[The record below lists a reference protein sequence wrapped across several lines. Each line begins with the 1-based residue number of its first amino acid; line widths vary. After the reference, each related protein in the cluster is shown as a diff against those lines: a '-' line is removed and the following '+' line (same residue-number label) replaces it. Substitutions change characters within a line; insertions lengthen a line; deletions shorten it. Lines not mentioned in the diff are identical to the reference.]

1 MKLHLPSSLRNALFA
16 LFAAATAQNAM
27 ASSMSSYVSQA
38 VYADFGDNAGLYS
51 VHGVND
57 LLSFLRGEEGGTFIY
72 YSEDTGISAYN
83 ILQSPDQPLISFES
97 RQDSGPAAA
106 VSYNI
111 LATVEHNGVQNP
123 TFTATKIGDSNAIH
137 YAGIEYRKSGST
149 AEKAPFEEMNIFRLV
164 PQTDFKITRLSKIV
178 TDVSTYDFNTNHAST
193 YKGEMWYRSGSGSM
207 YHTGEDGQ
215 NVRWGGAY
223 SYNVGGLMTI
233 SDSSDYPNY
242 GTIPDY
248 RGIMDTSGSVLT
260 TYRWWLPSD
269 IAGTIRQQ
277 PLPFAIQAGDSGSPT
292 WIYDPET
299 KTYLYSGAMQSANG
313 STLSQARYAGQW
325 AKDTEEFF
333 NKEVNLEG
341 RQIVRIGAVNRQE
354 PDLARYDAINNVTS
368 RPWSGAVLTEGG
380 EEITRFLGV
389 QSGVN
394 TWGNLNSLKDKV
406 DWFNYGTNYLTSN
419 NADKTEAAKLTY
431 ADLFYTEN
439 LLFKALNGENY
450 DIRLDATVDT
460 GLGYARFMKAEEVEH
475 ASFTVTGQQ
484 AAFQLNTSGFI
495 VDKGVD
501 LHLKLTG
508 ESGFA
513 REWRKIGEGNLYI
526 EGTGNNNDILLN
538 LGGSGTTYLQRTE
551 GYAAYNVLA
560 NNGTRVVIDD
570 TQQIYR
576 DFTFGF
582 GGATLDM
589 NGQSMTWNNG
599 NGAALEGFTIHALTD
614 EARITN
620 AASGTT
626 TTLTWTQGG
635 TQEYLGS
642 FVDTV
647 EGASLQFIYDGG
659 QDGRLVLHS
668 IYTDLHNT
676 GSGITVQRGTLA
688 LQGTVTQHAPGSSGA
703 QFSNAKLVNNDDW
716 HYADMTTPVTVKS
729 GGTFE
734 LGNHARLTGTV
745 TVQDGGTFVMREGVT
760 HQYEYLE
767 GGYEIKNTDDYRK
780 FFGLHGDVVLQG
792 SNSAMRI
799 EFNEKVDSNLVYGY
813 KISGEG
819 SLTVNPGEHGGLVT
833 LSGDN
838 MQHTGHKMLQYG
850 GMKVTDVKAL
860 GDTSAADGKW
870 YLTNSGYLVVDQAFS
885 DTTQE
890 GLLEYIHSDADGILA
905 LTADTENEYDLTHHK
920 NLIIGAYGDEPVHY
934 GNKDAQLTAQEY
946 ADGRGGYWHLGGGG
960 GELVVESILSNL
972 DDGRSCDLIL
982 GASYAKGSVY
992 LKNTN
997 NSFNGDVIFQG
1008 GVSLKYD
1015 DDRAVGGASFL
1026 LNYTNRVDTPNGVQN
1041 IKMESKGVLLL
1052 DRQADANL
1060 NLTNYKDLYLGTN
1073 KDSIFKGSIHVAE
1086 DAAYRFGG
1094 STGVLTVENALEANG
1109 KNDLLLDGQTFSG
1122 GEILLKS
1129 ASDINGTV
1137 VVRGFDK
1144 SQATQEIE
1152 EVGDITLGLGTNNAI
1167 SKTSSVTLLQG
1178 GCMDLHGTTQTIN
1191 NLSVAVGSSVIDSS
1205 ENGDGVLNVSLSEN
1219 QSWNGSLTAREI
1231 VVNTVNASNQLNLGG
1246 SASYDTMQIGKGMT
1260 VMLGKDNALSAL
1272 GTTYVQSGAVLNTNG
1287 KSTEGNIVV
1296 ESGGKVT
1303 ANVSGN
1309 SFSGVVTLQQGG
1321 TMEFKEGGNMTAA
1334 STLVS
1339 DGGSITG
1346 HAFNLNGYTLIQG
1359 GTTTI
1364 SGDSQ
1369 REGGVGI
1376 GGTVEIA
1383 DGAAIKLMEG
1393 YFSIPFM
1400 EIWTWFTISSAEFNA
1415 VQKTDEDGKL
1425 IESTGKLV
1433 VHTNDLRLQG
1443 ENQNFGGVV
1452 ELVNGNHF
1460 KTTQIS
1466 ADKGVKSFNRLVIDT
1481 NDAQFYQTNQRK
1493 EHLASGADWIIDHL
1507 DGSTGSLTAYLDNK
1521 HFVRID
1527 GDGDFSKDFIMMQGT
1542 LQLAH
1547 ENALG
1552 QACVKLTDSGRLS
1565 LGTSQVNIKGLIS
1578 DDSSTLLYA
1587 GSTGDEATTQNATL
1601 RINTAADASYTFA
1614 GGVSSSDE
1622 KAVSLVKDGAGSQYF
1637 TGSAVDVGNVTVNE
1651 GVLGFTGAAGVN
1663 VHGDVNL
1670 KQGAKLI
1677 VGGKPLE
1684 MRTGQVFR
1692 VSELEDSG
1700 SAATF
1705 TGSLLFSGGGME
1717 FAGGAIS
1724 TENPVLALSG
1734 AALLAEGVSGV
1745 SVGFSDEARI
1755 ENKTYTLASGDWSKL
1770 SGSLNSVNLIYY
1782 KAEFE
1787 ATNSQLAVTF
1797 ADREDIQ
1804 IWDGVTDK
1812 SSWTSDEFGKE
1823 ESRLNENMTAVF
1835 NDKAAFTNVSVNS
1848 EVAVKEMVFDNDA
1861 NNYGLIAGANAG
1873 VTATT
1878 LRQVGEGST
1887 TLMNGISVE
1896 NAAVEAGTL
1905 SLVRGSSVKEDV
1917 AVAESA
1923 TLNLGVGSSVKDVQ
1937 VAEGGTVVVRDY
1949 QAVTGGISG
1958 DGTIQVNWSDTEK
1971 HSLNFKS
1978 IGTLEVQ
1985 SGSVDMT
1992 EQGAQMNIL
2001 HVKNGAVFS
2010 NDSQE
2015 EHYAHKAIVDEGGR
2029 LETSIGDYK
2038 TSGLVS
2044 NLEGKGTVVLVAGKN
2059 LVDLGDHAVTGG
2071 IVGASAFTGTLQL
2084 GDGKNEFRFRSTNV
2098 TGLGAEATIVVEEKA
2113 QYWAGNGDAT
2123 VQANMVLK
2131 GDSASSA
2138 GSSWKGEGFGAV
2150 RGVSNFNG
2158 SVTIAGNAMVSGT
2171 ANIAFNADI
2180 KGEGD
2185 NATLTF
2191 GGHHS
2196 SEPAQTYTLA
2206 EGMKTEGLANMVVRL
2221 SGGKTTTVNVNS
2233 EEGLADNLK
2242 FESKVAGNGSVNVN
2256 ASNSIQRLE
2265 SALGDGVVNIAQ
2277 GKSLELTKGA
2287 EYGGQLNLAQDVTI
2301 TATSDGVTLV
2311 TGGVKFASGAPG
2323 SALITGADGTRIE
2336 NSIIDLAAGTRL
2348 EMANVVL
2355 CTSSRITDDTAV
2367 LVANGLTVDADIRTN
2382 LQPLTYGDAAAST
2395 VDEPADMVSFTL
2407 SNIDNVLIYGKDSG
2421 LVVRMVGDS
2430 AQSLSG
2436 KEWMRLG
2443 LGENELKGQFSD
2455 GLNVTLQ
2462 YEDATGQHSVHGVY
2476 TLEDVEVQ
2484 AAAEEAAMNHEF
2496 VYFHLSGN
2504 VPEPATST
2512 LSLLALAALAARR
2525 RRK

>member
-1 MKLHLPSSLRNALFA
+1 MKLHLPFSLRNALFA

-333 NKEVNLEG
+333 NKGVNLEG

-560 NNGTRVVIDD
+560 NNGTTVVIENKD
-570 TQQIYR
+570 QIKR

-582 GGATLDM
+582 GGALLNM
-589 NGQSMTWNNG
+589 NGESMTWNND
-599 NGAALEGFTIHALTD
+599 NDAAADGFTIHALTD

-626 TTLTWTQGG
+626 STLTWTQGG

-676 GSGITVQRGTLA
+676 GSGITVQSGTLA
-688 LQGTVTQHAPGSSGA
+688 LQGTVTQHAPGSLGA

-716 HYADMTTPVTVKS
+716 HYADMTTPVTVN

-745 TVQDGGTFVMREGVT
+745 TVNAGGVFVMREGVT
-760 HQYEYLE
+760 HQQEYLE
-767 GGYEIKNTDDYRK
+767 GGYEIKNTDNYRD
-780 FFGLHGDVVLQG
+780 FFGLKGDVQLHSG
-792 SNSAMRI
+792 AEMRI
-799 EFNEKVDSNLVYGY
+799 EFNDNVDSTLEYGHSIKGDGKLV
-813 KISGEG
+813 
-819 SLTVNPGEHGGLVT
+819 VDPGIHGGSVT
-833 LSGDN
+833 LSGNN
-838 MQHTGHKMLQYG
+838 MDFHGEKNIRRG
-850 GMKVTDVKAL
+850 GVTFSSIEAL
-860 GDTSAADGKW
+860 GDVSSNQWKLAESGFMASEQFEGMQDADILK
-870 YLTNSGYLVVDQAFS
+870 
-885 DTTQE
+885 
-890 GLLEYIHSDADGILA
+890 YIHSDSTGILA
-905 LTADTENEYDLTHHK
+905 LTENRKQFGLADHK
-920 NLIIGAYGDEPVHY
+920 KLIIGAAEGKVVQYGEKDTTDTLTVWD
-934 GNKDAQLTAQEY
+934 GNN
-946 ADGRGGYWHLGGGG
+946 WHLGGGG
-960 GELVVESILSNL
+960 GELVVNYKLTGNTNL
-972 DDGRSCDLIL
+972 VL
-982 GASYAKGSVY
+982 GDEYAQGSVY
-992 LKNTN
+992 LTNTAN
-997 NSFNGDVIFQG
+997 DFSGTIIFAG
-1008 GVSLKYD
+1008 GVTLKYD
-1015 DDRAVGGASFL
+1015 SDDVLGDASFS
-1026 LNYTNRVDTPNGVQN
+1026 LNYTNRVAPMEGLGK
-1041 IKMESKGVLLL
+1041 IKADSKGVLLL
-1052 DRQADANL
+1052 DRMNVQALD
-1060 NLTNYKDLYLGTN
+1060 LTEHKTLALGTSVE
-1073 KDSIFKGSIHVAE
+1073 KEYTGTIQVAE
-1086 DAAYRFGG
+1086 NGDYLFGG
-1094 STGVLTVENALEANG
+1094 SSAVLSLTQGLQANG
-1109 KNDLLLDGQTFSG
+1109 TNGLKLDGQTYSG
-1122 GEILLKS
+1122 GEILLK
-1129 ASDINGTV
+1129 AQAQITGDV
-1137 VVRGFDK
+1137 EVRGYN
-1144 SQATQEIE
+1144 QEATEPSCKPI
-1152 EVGDITLGLGTNNAI
+1152 GDITLGLGVDNAI
-1167 SKTSSVTLLQG
+1167 DKVSSVTLKDG
-1178 GCMDLHGTTQTIN
+1178 GYLDLHGTSQSIK
-1191 NLSVAVGSSVIDSS
+1191 NLSIEAGGALKDSGEGRLNLTLDKDVQWRGSVETSIINVTTNGKTLTMAGTANYNEMYITKGSNVALGA
-1205 ENGDGVLNVSLSEN
+1205 NNSLSE
-1219 QSWNGSLTAREI
+1219 
-1231 VVNTVNASNQLNLGG
+1231 
-1246 SASYDTMQIGKGMT
+1246 
-1260 VMLGKDNALSAL
+1260 L

-1296 ESGGKVT
+1296 ESGGKVM

-1346 HAFNLNGYTLIQG
+1346 HAFNLNGYTLIQS

-1460 KTTQIS
+1460 KTTKIS

-1507 DGSTGSLTAYLDNK
+1507 DGSTGNLTAYLDNK

-1527 GDGDFSKDFIMMQGT
+1527 GEGDFSKDFIMRQGT

-1547 ENALG
+1547 ENALD

-1578 DDSSTLLYA
+1578 DNSSTLLYA

-1601 RINTAADASYTFA
+1601 RINTAADASYSFA
-1614 GGVSSSDE
+1614 GGVSSSSE

-1637 TGSAVDVGNVTVNE
+1637 TGSAVAVGNVTVNE
-1651 GVLGFTGAAGVN
+1651 GVLGFTGADGAN

-1670 KQGAKLI
+1670 KQGATLI

-1684 MRTGQVFR
+1684 LRTGQVFR

-1734 AALLAEGVSGV
+1734 AALLAEGVSGM

-1770 SGSLNSVNLIYY
+1770 NGAVSSVNLIYH
-1782 KAEFE
+1782 KAEFAASE
-1787 ATNSQLAVTF
+1787 SQLAVTF

-1812 SSWTSDEFGKE
+1812 SSWTADEFGKE

-1848 EVAVKEMVFDNDA
+1848 EVAVKEMVFDNNA

-1896 NAAVEAGTL
+1896 NAAVEAGTV
-1905 SLVRGSSVKEDV
+1905 SLMKGSSVETVSVEK
-1917 AVAESA
+1917 SA
-1923 TLNLGVGSSVKDVQ
+1923 TLNLGEGSTVQSVE
-1937 VAEGGTVVVRDY
+1937 VAEGGTVAVQDY
-1949 QAVTGGISG
+1949 RAVVTGGISG
-1958 DGTIQVNWSDTEK
+1958 DGTIQVNWSDTDK

-2010 NDSQE
+2010 NDSQK

-2029 LETSIGDYK
+2029 LETSIGDYT

-2084 GDGKNEFRFRSTNV
+2084 GNGENEFRFRSTNV

-2191 GGHHS
+2191 GGYHGS
-2196 SEPAQTYTLA
+2196 VPAQTYTLA

-2256 ASNSIQRLE
+2256 ASNSILCLE

-2301 TATSDGVTLV
+2301 TATSDGVTRV

-2348 EMANVVL
+2348 EMANVIL
-2355 CTSSRITDDTAV
+2355 CTSSRITDDSAII
-2367 LVANGLTVDADIRTN
+2367 VANGLTVEAQ
-2382 LQPLTYGDAAAST
+2382 LKPLTYAGTDHSQLEEPVEVASL
-2395 VDEPADMVSFTL
+2395 TL
-2407 SNIDNVLIYGKDSG
+2407 DNIQNVVVEGAGENKG
-2421 LVVRMVGDS
+2421 LLVHLVGMSD
-2430 AQSLSG
+2430 
-2436 KEWMRLG
+2436 LG
-2443 LGENELKGQFSD
+2443 NVQWLQVNLGED
-2455 GLNVTLQ
+2455 GRFADSLAVTLQ
-2462 YEDATGQHSVHGVY
+2462 YEDASGQHRVLGQY
-2476 TLEDVEVQ
+2476 TMDEVVAK

-2496 VYFHLSGN
+2496 VYFRLTGN
-2504 VPEPATST
+2504 VPEPATGT
-2512 LSLLALAALAARR
+2512 LSLLALAALSARR